1 MNKFLSF
8 LKSHWADF
16 LVVLLFL
23 VISTAYFFT
32 PWSEGQELAGHDSI
46 AAIGQGHEQQQ
57 YRETTG
63 ETSRWTNSM
72 FSGMPTY
79 QISPSYGSSS
89 VLTTISRVM
98 HLGTTGPI
106 GYLLL
111 YLLGFYILMR
121 AMGKKPWL
129 STVGAVAWAFSSYFL
144 IIIAAGHIWKVDTL
158 GFIPPTIAGL
168 ILCYRGRLWLGGAVT
183 ALFTALQILCNHIQ
197 MSYYFCYLMLF
208 IVLCTLVYA
217 LKDKAQ
223 RAEALKQ
230 WGKATGVIIAAGL
243 LGIAANLPNL
253 YHTYTY
259 SKETMRGKSELTV
272 KNDNANENDNQAR
285 SKATDGLTR
294 EYITQWSYGID
305 ETATLLVPDFK
316 GGGSG
321 SIVDYQSGQIKEEWQ
336 ERPGYDDFYNNVF
349 AAQEA
354 LQDCKEPGASLPG
367 IMTYWGDQPMTMGPV
382 YVGAFLLFL
391 FVLGAFIVKGPIKWA
406 LVLATCL
413 SLLMGWGKNLM
424 PVTDFFID
432 FLPMYSKFRTV
443 SSALVVL
450 EFTVPVLAIMALS
463 ELITR
468 KPRELF
474 RDMDFKVGLGFATA
488 LTIIPCLVLLFWQG
502 NLLSAGE
509 MLAADHLRQTMGGQA
524 EVYLDGIASM
534 RGSVV
539 SASALRSLLIILM
552 GIAMVLGYWKKFYG
566 EKVLCILVA
575 VLCLGDLWMEDKKYL
590 NDESFSDSLTITDQF
605 TQETPADK
613 YILADKDPYYRVM
626 NLATST
632 FNETSNRTAYH
643 HHSIGGYSAVKLQR
657 YQDLIDHYLG
667 AEAEALQDTVS
678 GSLNMY
684 IPEEATDPYR
694 YMMEQLPCDS
704 LTPVLNMLNCKYYI
718 IAGEQAALPNPAAN
732 GNAWFVDEL
741 QLVDNADQEI
751 AALGTID
758 TKHQAV
764 ADKKFADV
772 LQGKFG
778 KGTATLTQYAPNELH
793 YSVEAQ
799 GEGLLVFS
807 DIYYPGWTATVDGQE
822 VELGRVNYV
831 LRAMRI
837 PAGKHEVVLEFR
849 PSSVATTETIAYI
862 AIGLILLM
870 LIFAIIRTP
879 SGPCGAT
886 SPLKGRDTL

>member
-1 MNKFLSF
+1 MNKLLSF

-46 AAIGQGHEQQQ
+46 AAIGQGHEQLQ
-57 YRETTG
+57 YREQTG

-223 RAEALKQ
+223 RAEDLKQ

-336 ERPGYDDFYNNVF
+336 ERPGFNDFFNNVF
-349 AAQEA
+349 PAQEA
-354 LQDCKEPGASLPG
+354 LQGCKEPGASLPG

-391 FVLGAFIVKGPIKWA
+391 FVLGAFIVRGPIKWA

-413 SLLMGWGKNLM
+413 SLLMAWGKNLM

-450 EFTVPVLAIMALS
+450 EFTVPVLAVLALS
-463 ELITR
+463 EIITR
-468 KPRELF
+468 PAKALIAEKE
-474 RDMDFKVGLGFATA
+474 FKVGLGFATA
-488 LTIIPCLVLLFWQG
+488 FTIVPCVVLFVWQG
-502 NLLSAGE
+502 SVFSADE
-509 MLAADHLRQTMGGQA
+509 MVAVEYLRGVMPADQLQT
-524 EVYLDGIASM
+524 YLHGVASM

-539 SASALRSLLIILM
+539 SASALRSLLIILI
-552 GIAMVLGYWKKFYG
+552 GVAMVLGYWKKLYG

-575 VLCLGDLWMEDKKYL
+575 ALCLGDLWMEDKKYL
-590 NDESFSDSLTITDQF
+590 NDESFSDSLTISDQF
-605 TQETPADK
+605 IQETPADK
-613 YILADKDPYYRVM
+613 YILSDKDPYYRVM

-632 FNETSNRTAYH
+632 FNETSNRTSYR

-657 YQDLIDHYLG
+657 YQDLIDHHLS
-667 AEAEALQDTVS
+667 AEAVALQSAFQQCVSDT
-678 GSLNMY
+678 LNTY
-684 IPEEATDPYR
+684 IPEDTADPYR
-694 YMMEQLPCDS
+694 CLMELLPCDS

-718 IAGEQAALPNPAAN
+718 IANEQVALPNPAAN
-732 GNAWFVDEL
+732 GNAWFVEGL
-741 QLVDNADQEI
+741 RLVDNADQEI
-751 AALGTID
+751 VALRGLD

-764 ADKKFADV
+764 ADKRFASV
-772 LQGKFG
+772 LEGKFG
-778 KGTATLTQYAPNELH
+778 TGSATLTQYAPNELH
-793 YSVEAQ
+793 YKVSAQ
-799 GEGLLVFS
+799 GDGLLVFS
-807 DIYYPGWTATVDGQE
+807 EIYYPGWTAKVDGQE

-831 LRAMRI
+831 LRAMRV
-837 PAGKHEVVLEFR
+837 PSGEHEVVLEFR
-849 PSSVATTETIAYI
+849 PASVTTTDGIAYAAI
-862 AIGLILLM
+862 ALILMALC
-870 LIFAIIRTP
+870 FAIYKTYKRV
-879 SGPCGAT
+879 
-886 SPLKGRDTL
+886 